1 MDCAGLRD
9 AEEERLTAR
18 MVVRGLLRQR
28 QRRGVHGAAVAA
40 AGAAVAV
47 LFGVTACAS
56 GSDERDSGVAAPV
69 SEDTNAPAP
78 PVVAKFN
85 LPADSEKPIFTADAA
100 WIPTQGGQLT
110 RVDPE
115 TNKSDV
121 VQKGDGMGGTSAM
134 SAFGSIW
141 VWHEGQG
148 LFRLDPDT
156 GAVIARIREDV
167 ELKAIGFGSLW
178 GMDVGHEVLRI
189 DPQTNQVVARLRV
202 SDEKEETEATGCV
215 EPFRATCPDYLTVHE
230 DKVVVFVDGEDA
242 AVHIDPATNQV
253 TQRVPMPAH
262 TSAFFRLYGDVPWI
276 MTDSGLAQ
284 VDLDS
289 GEVLA
294 QIPLEEDQRTLTFPA
309 LYPSV
314 AVNGDTAWLVADYTT
329 TEIDL
334 ERGEV
339 VETFDTPG
347 FGGVLAASFGHGD
360 LWVSYT
366 GGTVRRLDVSDS

>member
-1 MDCAGLRD
+1 
-9 AEEERLTAR
+9 
-18 MVVRGLLRQR
+18 MVVRGSSSQR
-28 QRRGVHGAAVAA
+28 QSRGVNGVAVAA

-56 GSDERDSGVAAPV
+56 GSDERDSGSAAPA

-78 PVVAKFN
+78 SVVARFHF
-85 LPADSEKPIFTADAA
+85 PADSEKPVITAGAV

-115 TNKSDV
+115 TNESEV
-121 VQKGDGMGGTSAM
+121 VRKGSGMGGVSAM
-134 SAFGSIW
+134 SAFDSIW
-141 VWHEGQG
+141 FWQEAKG
-148 LFRLDPDT
+148 LLRLDPDT
-156 GAVIARIREDV
+156 GAVIARIPRDV

-178 GMDVGHEVLRI
+178 GTNVGHEVLRI
-189 DPQTNQVVARLRV
+189 DPKTNQVVARLRV

-242 AVHIDPATNQV
+242 AVHIDPTTNQV
-253 TQRVPMPAH
+253 TQQVPMPAY

-276 MTDSGLAQ
+276 LTDSGLAQ
-284 VDLDS
+284 VDVDS
-289 GEVLA
+289 GEIQA
-294 QIPLEEDQRTLTFPA
+294 QIPLEEDQRTLTYPA
-309 LYPSV
+309 LYPSI

-334 ERGEV
+334 KRGAV

-347 FGGVLAASFGHGD
+347 AGGVLAASFGHGD

-366 GGTVRRLDVSDS
+366 GGTIRRLDMSSES